1 MNALYGI
8 GIAASIAQGILY
20 DGTYWKI
27 YGVLFV
33 LYLVFVL
40 LNREIRDNP
49 KRKIIMASTWSGKVI
64 KKVNFLFRGK

>member
-8 GIAASIAQGILY
+8 GIAASILHGILY

-33 LYLVFVL
+33 LYLAFVL
-40 LNREIRDNP
+40 LNREMRDNP
-49 KRKIIMASTWSGKVI
+49 KRKIIMAATWSGEYM
-64 KKVNFLFRGK
+64 R